1 MKRSASS
8 LFSLQVSVG
17 SREVEALGDPAKL
30 LPLLAGPGGAIA
42 ALLLFVGYLLRE
54 LNLSRGDCKSYMS
67 KYEQMREQRDEFR
80 YLAADAVRA
89 GKRAVQTAVATDRDR
104 DRQDD

>member
-1 MKRSASS
+1 MRLTLS
-8 LFSLQVSVG
+8 VSVSG
-17 SREVEALGDPAKL
+17 RDMEPLGDPAKL

-54 LNLSRGDCKSYMS
+54 LSAARTDRNTYMG

-80 YLAADAVRA
+80 YLAGDAVRA
-89 GKRAVQTAVATDRDR
+89 SKRAVQTTVATNRER
-104 DRQDD
+104 ERQED